1 MKNKEVKALT
11 ALRLLQSGENPSSED
26 QGVSAMG
33 VSRLSEGGEDKSQ
46 VGDFTVGMFFIIKG
60 VCQLKKRC
68 LSLCLASFE
77 GQIVQLITYETK
89 VGIWRVCV
97 RPCHR

>member
-33 VSRLSEGGEDKSQ
+33 VSRLSEGGENKSQ
-46 VGDFTVGMFFIIKG
+46 VGDFTVGILLPSTVRDVMP
-60 VCQLKKRC
+60 VTEKKIGR
-68 LSLCLASFE
+68 AH
-77 GQIVQLITYETK
+77 V
-89 VGIWRVCV
+89 
-97 RPCHR
+97 